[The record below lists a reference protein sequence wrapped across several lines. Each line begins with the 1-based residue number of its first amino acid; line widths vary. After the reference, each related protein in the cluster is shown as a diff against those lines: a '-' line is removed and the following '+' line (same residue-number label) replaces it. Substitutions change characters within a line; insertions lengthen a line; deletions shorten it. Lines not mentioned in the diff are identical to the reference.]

1 MDEPVAYLNGRFLPA
16 SQLAVSP
23 ADTGFLQ
30 GAAVA
35 EQLRTF
41 GGKLFCL
48 DEHLAR
54 LERSLQIAEID
65 PRRTRPELAAIA
77 EELVARNHRLLD
89 PADDLGLSI
98 FITPGPY
105 PAYAASGLDPES
117 VGGDLGEPTVCL
129 HTYPLPF
136 AQWAQKYRTGLS
148 LVTTGVEQVP
158 AACWPP
164 ALKCRSRMHYY
175 LADRK
180 AAKIEPGAR
189 ALLLDRDGQVT
200 ETSTAN
206 ILVYAGGLGLLS
218 PPEDSVLIG
227 ISLAA
232 IARLA
237 RQLGIPSSYRRLSP
251 ADVAGAE
258 EVLVSSTPW
267 CLLPVTRFNG
277 RPIANGVPGPV
288 FNRLLA
294 AWGEW
299 VRVDIAGQ
307 AQRFVQR
314 FDKPRIAT

>member
-1 MDEPVAYLNGRFLPA
+1 MDEPVAYLNGRFLLA

-54 LERSLQIAEID
+54 LERSLEIAEID

-77 EELVARNHRLLD
+77 EDLVARNHRLLD

-98 FITPGPY
+98 FVTPGLY
-105 PAYAASGLDPES
+105 PAYAASGLDPEG

-136 AQWAQKYRTGLS
+136 AQWAQKYRTGQS

-189 ALLLDRDGQVT
+189 ALLLDSDGWVT

-206 ILVYAGGLGLLS
+206 ILVYAGDRGLLS
-218 PPEDSVLIG
+218 PPQDSVLVG
-227 ISLAA
+227 ISLGAL
-232 IARLA
+232 ARLA
-237 RQLGIPSSYRRLSP
+237 RQLGIPLSYGRFSP

-277 RPIANGVPGPV
+277 RPIASGVPGPV
-288 FNRLLA
+288 FARLLA

-299 VRVDIAGQ
+299 VRVDIAAQ
-307 AQRFVQR
+307 AQRFAHR
-314 FDKPRIAT
+314 GTS

>member
-16 SQLAVSP
+16 SQLAISP
-23 ADTGFLQ
+23 VDAGFLQ

-41 GGKLFCL
+41 AGKLFCL

-54 LERSLQIAEID
+54 LEQSLQIAEID
-65 PRRTRPELAAIA
+65 PRRTRPELAAIVQ
-77 EELVARNHRLLD
+77 ELVARNHRLLD
-89 PADDLGLSI
+89 PGDDLGLSI
-98 FITPGPY
+98 FITPGLY
-105 PAYAASGLDPES
+105 PAYAASGLDP
-117 VGGDLGEPTVCL
+117 DNLGRAPGQPTVGL
-129 HTYPLPF
+129 HTHPLPF
-136 AQWAQKYRTGLS
+136 AQWAQKYRTGQS
-148 LVTTGVEQVP
+148 LVTTPVEQVP

-189 ALLLDRDGQVT
+189 ALLLDRDGWVT

-206 ILVYAGGLGLLS
+206 ILVYAGGQGLVS
-218 PPEDSVLIG
+218 PPQDSVLVG

-232 IARLA
+232 LARLA
-237 RQLGIPSSYRRLSP
+237 RQLGIPLGYRRLSP
-251 ADVAGAE
+251 AQVAGAE
-258 EVLVSSTPW
+258 EAILSSTPW

-277 RPIANGVPGPV
+277 RPVGSGVPGPV
-288 FNRLLA
+288 FARLLA
-294 AWGEW
+294 AWSETVG
-299 VRVDIAGQ
+299 VDIAAQ
-307 AQRFVQR
+307 AQRFAQR